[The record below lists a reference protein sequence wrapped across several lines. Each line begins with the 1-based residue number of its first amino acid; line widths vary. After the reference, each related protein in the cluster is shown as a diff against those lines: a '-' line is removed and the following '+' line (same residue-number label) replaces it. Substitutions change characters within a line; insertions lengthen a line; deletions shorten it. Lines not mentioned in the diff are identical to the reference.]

1 MRHLPPAV
9 QRWLTL
15 LLPPF
20 AVLICCAVMVPRQNR
35 LRQTRIEIAKADAQI
50 HTYMRQLQA
59 IKSLPPDP
67 MIATLPMTG
76 QEQSDFLRGLTALCV
91 RSRNRIISVSS
102 LAAPAPS
109 STPAT
114 QTASNKDSKDL
125 KAGALPEGV
134 LEINSSITFE
144 GTFSSLRSFLAGL
157 KQSRRLIGLN
167 ECKIDVSSKGYPIL
181 QTTVS
186 VARYVD
192 APPEYQAAA
201 KAAASGEQK
210 PSS

>member
-1 MRHLPPAV
+1 MSHLPPAV

-20 AVLICCAVMVPRQNR
+20 AMLICCIVMVPRQNR
-35 LRQTRIEIAKADAQI
+35 LRQLRVETARSEAQI
-50 HTYMRQLQA
+50 RTYLQQVDA

-67 MIATLPMTG
+67 TIATLPMTG
-76 QEQSDFLRGLTALCV
+76 QEQSDFLRGLTTLCT
-91 RSRNRIISVSS
+91 RTRNRLISVSS

-109 STPAT
+109 PKPTV
-114 QTASNKDSKDL
+114 QTASTNTPGP
-125 KAGALPEGV
+125 KAAALPDGV
-134 LEINSSITFE
+134 LEITTTVTFE
-144 GTFSSLRSFLAGL
+144 GTFASLRSFLAGL
-157 KQSRRLIGLN
+157 KHSRRLIGLS
-167 ECKIDVSSKGYPIL
+167 ECKIDVSSKGYPML

-201 KAAASGEQK
+201 KAAANADQK
-210 PSS
+210 PAS